1 MSFEKFIEEYLE
13 KGLLKK
19 QKPDA
24 RAIDRMILRAEKD
37 LKAAKANLKI
47 DEEISYTVSYTA
59 MLRAARAFILLKGYR
74 PADGYQHKTAVEFIS
89 EYLGDEHRRVID
101 HFDRMRRN
109 RNNFTYEVNLFI
121 SMVEAE
127 NAFSAATKFVEL
139 IKNELKDIQ
148 YS

>member
-1 MSFEKFIEEYLE
+1 MGFEKFVEEYLE

-59 MLRAARAFILLKGYR
+59 MLHAARAFMLSKGYR
-74 PADGYQHKTAVEFIS
+74 PADGYQHKTAVEFMAEFLEDKHKS
-89 EYLGDEHRRVID
+89 VVE

-109 RNNFTYEVNLFI
+109 RNNFTYEVNLSI
-121 SMVEAE
+121 SMIEAE
-127 NAFSAATKFVEL
+127 NAFSAATEFVKL
-139 IKNELKDIQ
+139 IKKELKDIQ
-148 YS
+148 YF

>member
-1 MSFEKFIEEYLE
+1 MSFKKFIEEYLG

-19 QKPDA
+19 QKPDT

-59 MLRAARAFILLKGYR
+59 MLHAARAFMLLKGYR
-74 PADGYQHKTAVEFIS
+74 PADGYQHKTAVEFMAEFLEDKHKS
-89 EYLGDEHRRVID
+89 VVE

-109 RNNFTYEVNLFI
+109 RNTFTYEVSISI
-121 SMVEAE
+121 SMTEAE
-127 NAFSAATKFVEL
+127 NAITAGSKFVEL
-139 IKNELKDIQ
+139 IKEMLT
-148 YS
+148 SS